1 MTLNISSFVRLLKQK
16 DLKRAREWLDQNKDS
31 LNPGD
36 EFWRGYLLALQG
48 MVSALELGGELSVIR
63 RVLNGGYGREEIEKL
78 IHDMKGRLSLKFR
91 PKDEQGFNTAWIE
104 VLQEFSG
111 NHG

>member
-1 MTLNISSFVRLLKQK
+1 
-16 DLKRAREWLDQNKDS
+16 
-31 LNPGD
+31 
-36 EFWRGYLLALQG
+36 
-48 MVSALELGGELSVIR
+48 
-63 RVLNGGYGREEIEKL
+63 
-78 IHDMKGRLSLKFR
+78 MKGRLSLKFR